1 MFQIENFSLFTMVT
15 LMSHFIGHVIQD
27 FFRYVN
33 RFDMEE
39 WMIFASAVIVFGLL
53 CLKGWMRK
61 I

>member
-1 MFQIENFSLFTMVT
+1 MVT